1 MMFVNLK
8 SLDSQGRKR
17 NALVDLGILYT
28 YHIPSFDIL
37 EYLNP
42 SSVSVCVKFWDC
54 CCFEDFDKMGP
65 KIIDK

>member
-1 MMFVNLK
+1 MMFVNLN
-8 SLDSQGRKR
+8 SLDSQDRTR

-42 SSVSVCVKFWDC
+42 SSVCVKFWDC

-65 KIIDK
+65 KISEK